1 MTLIKRTLAVFAL
14 LAFFAVPAQAQDAE
28 ESAPTIVEIAQQV
41 DGFSTL
47 VAALQAGDLVGA
59 LQGEGPFTVFA
70 PTDSA
75 FAALPEGTLESLLQ
89 PENKERLQAI
99 LQYHVVPANAMASDV
114 VGMDAVTTLQGSDVS
129 IQVENGTVTL
139 MGQNA
144 ATVTQTDIEA
154 SNGVIHVIDSVLLP
168 PEKEDM

>member
-1 MTLIKRTLAVFAL
+1 MTLTKRILTVCAL
-14 LAFFAVPAQAQDAE
+14 LAFLAVPAQAQDTE

-47 VAALQAGDLVGA
+47 VQALQAGDLVSP

-75 FAALPEGTLESLLQ
+75 FAALPDGTLESLLQ

-99 LQYHVVPANAMASDV
+99 LQYHVVPATAMASDV
-114 VGMDAVTTLQGSDVS
+114 VGMNAATTLQGSDVS

-139 MGQNA
+139 MGQNS

-154 SNGVIHVIDSVLLP
+154 SNGVIHVIDAVLLP